1 MKKIFL
7 WFLFPMLAT
16 AQEIPA
22 KAVTKEVTVFLS
34 GAQITA
40 ESTVMIPKGNSTII
54 FNDLSTQID
63 QNSIQ
68 ISGLKDASV
77 LAILYSI
84 NYLDRK
90 TQTAQI
96 KKLEEDILNQ
106 RKLINKLENKIV
118 GLDEEMSLLANNK
131 KLSSEQQAVSMEK
144 MLSFAKY
151 YRERSEAIK
160 NEQFETSLAL
170 NEARSLMNRFIQE
183 KDKLEGANSEQR
195 GQIMLKL
202 DSQTAANLNLT
213 LKYNVGAAGW
223 VPNYEIKSQINQNNL
238 QFLYKASVNQQTGD
252 DWKDVKLTLSTGDP
266 NVRNDKPTP
275 LPQYLNFVYQYVPT
289 ATPVRAE
296 NFKYN
301 PMVKRVSGTVL
312 DSNGQALPGATV
324 VVVGTNQGAQT
335 DFDGKFTLN
344 ISQGQEI
351 DFSYIGYKTQRLPIY
366 AGQMNVNLMEDNT
379 MLESVV
385 VAQSNVVKKLS
396 GKVSGIFVSD
406 QKMKD
411 EVVYTGTGEIKEQN
425 QTAVI
430 FKISKPYAIP
440 SSNEPQMVQI
450 DQFEIPAEYEYFAVP
465 VLNES
470 VFLTAKVKN
479 WEQYDFLAGEAT
491 IYLEGSYAGKT
502 FIDPFQTEEE
512 LIISLGVD
520 PNVVVERKQ
529 TNLMKDKSF
538 LGSTRIINKKYEIT
552 VRNNKN
558 TAITLMLHDRIPV
571 AQNKEIKVEKLVY
584 ADGKLDA
591 EKGLIE
597 WKLNLDSKQTVKKP
611 IEYEVKFSK
620 DKKINL

>member
-1 MKKIFL
+1 MKNIIL
-7 WFLFPMLAT
+7 WLLLPLLAT
-16 AQEIPA
+16 ANEIPA

-40 ESTVMIPKGNSTII
+40 ESTVMIPKGNSTLV

-77 LAILYSI
+77 LSILYSI

-90 TQTAQI
+90 TQTVQI
-96 KKLEEDILNQ
+96 KKLEEDILIQ

-160 NEQFETSLAL
+160 NEQFETSLAI
-170 NEARSLMNRFIQE
+170 NEARSLMNRYIQE
-183 KDKLEGANSEQR
+183 KGKLEGANSEQR
-195 GQIMLKL
+195 GQITLKL

-223 VPNYEIKSQINQNNL
+223 VPNYEIKSQTNQQNL
-238 QFLYKASVNQQTGD
+238 QFLYKASVYQQTGD

-275 LPQYLNFVYQYVPT
+275 LPQYLDFVYQYVPT

-301 PMVKRVSGTVL
+301 PLIKRVSGIVTE
-312 DSNGQALPGATV
+312 NGQPLPGV
-324 VVVGTNQGAQT
+324 SIHVVGTNEGTQT
-335 DFDGKFTLN
+335 DFDGRYNLN
-344 ISQGQEI
+344 INEGQELQ
-351 DFSYIGYKTQRLPIY
+351 FSYIGMKPQKLPIY
-366 AGQMNVNLMEDNT
+366 ASQMYVSLQEEAN
-379 MLESVV
+379 MLESVMV
-385 VAQSNVVKKLS
+385 QAYKAPKRRDKMETQMSYDNVS
-396 GKVSGIFVSD
+396 EEEIN
-406 QKMKD
+406 
-411 EVVYTGTGEIKEQN
+411 YTGTGEIKEQN
-425 QTAVI
+425 QTAVV
-430 FKISKPYAIP
+430 FRISKPYTIP

-450 DQFEIPAEYEYFAVP
+450 DQFEIPAEYEYFSAP

-479 WEQYDFLAGEAT
+479 WEQFDFLAGEAT

-571 AQNKEIKVEKLVY
+571 SQNKEIKVEKMVY
-584 ADGKLDA
+584 GDGKLDS
-591 EKGLIE
+591 EKGLVE
-597 WKLNLDSKQTVKKP
+597 WKLNLDSKQTIKKP
-611 IEYEVKFSK
+611 IEYEVKFPK
-620 DKKINL
+620 AKKINL

>member
-1 MKKIFL
+1 MKKLFL
-7 WFLFPMLAT
+7 WLMMPIMAT
-16 AQEIPA
+16 ANEIPA
-22 KAVTKEVTVFLS
+22 KAITKEVTVFLS

-40 ESTVMIPKGNSTII
+40 ESTVMIPKGNSTIV

-63 QNSIQ
+63 ENSIQ

-77 LAILYSI
+77 LSILYSI
-84 NYLDRK
+84 NYLDKK

-106 RKLINKLENKIV
+106 RKRINSLENKNIA
-118 GLDEEMSLLANNK
+118 LDEEWSLLANNK
-131 KLSSEQQAVSMEK
+131 KLSSEQQAVAMDK

-160 NEQFETSLAL
+160 NEQFETSLAI
-170 NEARSLMNRFIQE
+170 NEARSLLNRFIQE
-183 KDKLEGANSEQR
+183 KGKLEGANTEQR
-195 GQIMLKL
+195 GQISLKL
-202 DSQTAANLNLT
+202 DSQSIANLNLT

-223 VPNYEIKSQINQNNL
+223 IPNYEIKSQINQNNL
-238 QFLYKASVNQQTGD
+238 QFLYKASVYQQTGD

-266 NVRNDKPTP
+266 NIRNDKPTP
-275 LPQYLNFVYQYVPT
+275 LPQYLNFVHQYVPT
-289 ATPVRAE
+289 AVPVKNE

-301 PMVKRVSGTVL
+301 PMVKRVSGTVV
-312 DSNGQALPGATV
+312 DSNGQVLPGATV
-324 VVVGTNQGAQT
+324 VVVGTNQGTQT
-335 DFDGKFTLN
+335 DFDGKYTLN
-344 ISQGQEI
+344 INQGQEI
-351 DFSYIGYKTQRLPIY
+351 DYSYIGYKTQRIPIY
-366 AGQMNVNLMEDNT
+366 ASQMNANLIEENT
-379 MLESVV
+379 MLESIVV
-385 VAQSNVVKKLS
+385 VQSNVARKLS
-396 GKVSGIFVSD
+396 GKMAGIFVSD
-406 QKMKD
+406 EKMKD

-425 QTAVI
+425 QTAVV

-465 VLNES
+465 VLNEN

-502 FIDPFQTEEE
+502 FIDPFQTEET

-538 LGSTRIINKKYEIT
+538 LGSTRIINKKYELT

-571 AQNKEIKVEKLVY
+571 SQNKEIKVEKMVY
-584 ADGKLDA
+584 GDGKFDS

-597 WKLNLDSKQTVKKP
+597 WKLTLDSKQTIKKP

>member
-1 MKKIFL
+1 MKKLFL
-7 WFLFPMLAT
+7 WLMLPLLTT
-16 AQEIPA
+16 ANEIPA

-160 NEQFETSLAL
+160 NEQFETSLAI

-183 KDKLEGANSEQR
+183 KGKLEGANSEQR
-195 GQIMLKL
+195 GQITLKL

-223 VPNYEIKSQINQNNL
+223 VPNYEIKSQTNQQNL
-238 QFLYKASVNQQTGD
+238 QFLYKASVYQQTGD

-275 LPQYLNFVYQYVPT
+275 LPQYLNFVYQYVPS

-301 PMVKRVSGTVL
+301 PMIKRVSGIVY
-312 DSNGQALPGATV
+312 DEYGQALPGATV
-324 VVVGTNQGAQT
+324 VVVGTNQGTQT
-335 DFDGKFTLN
+335 DFDGKYTLN
-344 ISQGQEI
+344 ISEGQEI
-351 DFSYIGYKTQRLPIY
+351 IFSYIGFKTQRIPIY
-366 AGQMNVNLMEDNT
+366 AGQMNVNMVEDNT
-379 MLESVV
+379 MLDAVV
-385 VAQSNVVKKLS
+385 VEAYRTTTRGKSKAAAMAVVDSEMISK
-396 GKVSGIFVSD
+396 
-406 QKMKD
+406 
-411 EVVYTGTGEIKEQN
+411 EVYTGTGEIKEQN

-430 FKISKPYAIP
+430 FKISKPYSIP
-440 SSNEPQMVQI
+440 SSNEPQIVQI
-450 DQFEIPAEYEYFAVP
+450 DQFEIPAEYEYFSAP

-538 LGSTRIINKKYEIT
+538 LGSTRIIHKKYEIT

-571 AQNKEIKVEKLVY
+571 SQNKEIKVEKMVY
-584 ADGKLDA
+584 GDGKLDS
-591 EKGLIE
+591 EKGLVE
-597 WKLNLDSKQTVKKP
+597 WKLNLDSKQTIKKP
-611 IEYEVKFSK
+611 IEYEVKFPK
-620 DKKINL
+620 AKKVNL